1 MGTPETRGP
10 RAKLDVSHWVDE
22 HADILF
28 RYALQRVRRHDIAEE
43 LVQETFVAALRAHHK
58 FDGRSSER
66 TWLVGILR
74 HKIVDHIRRTAQE
87 RARRAN
93 ESDET
98 AGDPFFD
105 AKGHWKATPADWGS
119 DPVAILSQRDFWTVF
134 EKCFGALP
142 QGLADTFV
150 LRELEGLEPSDVCTT
165 LEISDSNLWVRLH
178 RARLLLKDC
187 LEKNW
192 FNKASNG

>member
-1 MGTPETRGP
+1 MSTPETIGP
-10 RAKLDVSHWVDE
+10 RAKLDVTRWVDE
-22 HADILF
+22 HADVLF
-28 RYALQRVRRHDIAEE
+28 RYALQRVRHQDIAED
-43 LVQETFVAALRAHHK
+43 LVQETFVAALRTCDK

-74 HKIVDHIRRTAQE
+74 HKIVDHIRRAAQE
-87 RARRAN
+87 RSRRGSEVA
-93 ESDET
+93 ET
-98 AGDPFFD
+98 SGEPFFE
-105 AKGHWKATPADWGS
+105 ANGHWKTTPADWGS
-119 DPVAILSQRDFWTVF
+119 DPVAILSQRDFLKVF

-150 LRELEGLEPSDVCTT
+150 LRELEGLEPSDICTT
-165 LEISDSNLWVRLH
+165 LDISDSNLWVRLH

-192 FNKASNG
+192 FNKPHG